1 MIKFSGNTND
11 PAFARLSVDFYSSL
25 DVCQGWQGASLSQH
39 NALDLVQQTVSSMRI
54 GDSVRWIHFELR
66 AHGERWLMNA
76 NVNHKLCTLEILDG
90 TP

>member
-11 PAFARLSVDFYSSL
+11 PAFARLSIDFYSSL

-39 NALDLVQQTVSSMRI
+39 NALDLVQTTISSMRI
-54 GDSVRWIHFELR
+54 SSDVRWIHFALK
-66 AHGERWLMNA
+66 ANGECWFMKT

-90 TP
+90 TL